1 MAILSVSKELNSIIA
16 KKTQKTLCW
25 MQPHLDAFIKND
37 GHFILISNAAK
48 KLLDNDKFVILKN
61 IGFCGNKSIFEAFIK
76 LFGEFY
82 GVIEHTG
89 IHLDCKYTGCNYRP
103 LELHNDDAIDVN
115 YPRFG
120 FIQPIKKDPN
130 GSNYAWNGI
139 VKIDEVAK
147 YFKTHDKD
155 LLDKLLTHKF
165 PMLSY
170 GISTY
175 GVDKNETI
183 LKAPILSLED
193 GSYNVRFDHSRIQY
207 YYFKKEIEMPTEEK
221 LLIDSFLSVCNKY
234 RKRYLLKR
242 GDILIHDNHK
252 ALHDREET
260 TIEIDE
266 DGNINSREIIV
277 SFAR

>member
-1 MAILSVSKELNSIIA
+1 MAILSVSKNLNEIIDN
-16 KKTQKTLCW
+16 KIQKTLCW
-25 MQPHLDAFIKND
+25 MQPNLDAFTKND
-37 GHFILISNAAK
+37 EHFILISNAVK
-48 KLLDNDKFVILKN
+48 KLLLNDKFVVLKN
-61 IGFCGNKSIFEAFIK
+61 IGFCGNKSIFEAFMK

-82 GVIEHTG
+82 GVVEHTG

-103 LELHNDDAIDVN
+103 LELHNDDAIDVK

-120 FIQPIKKDPN
+120 FIQQIKKDPN

-139 VKIDEVAK
+139 VKIDEVIK
-147 YFKTHDKD
+147 HLKIHDKD
-155 LLDKLLTHKF
+155 LFDKLLIHEF
-165 PMLSY
+165 PMLSF

-175 GVDKNETI
+175 GDNKNEII
-183 LKAPILSLED
+183 LKAPIISLD
-193 GSYNVRFDHSRIQY
+193 NGSYNVRFDHSRIRY
-207 YYFKKEIEMPTEEK
+207 FYFKKEIEMPTQEK

-234 RKRYLLKR
+234 RKRYLLEQ

-252 ALHDREET
+252 VLHDREET

-266 DGNINSREIIV
+266 NGNINSREIIV